1 MRIIPRVGRRPRQA
15 AGAQP
20 SPPRTTSPY
29 DHRVI
34 PLVDL
39 ASPTAAA
46 DLASGLATLGFVE
59 LKNHG
64 LEVDTMAELRT
75 AADDFFA
82 LPPPTNTGRSI
93 PNRSPTAAS
102 ERGKRRSPIHSARQR
117 LPTSSKAST
126 PEPTPPPAAG
136 PISAA
141 DPVARRRTPYRPA
154 AQAALA
160 EFGRLGRRL
169 DTMLGEVLGLPEL
182 AARSVNGP
190 DMLACIDYRPGPDGS
205 ESVVDG
211 QLRMGAH
218 SDYTTYT
225 LLLAD
230 PVPGLQIVGSD
241 GAWIDVIPAAGNLLM
256 NVGDLLA
263 IWTNDAWPSTLH
275 RVVPM
280 ALGAAERRRSVAWF
294 HYPDPDVV
302 VARSPP
308 SSTMANLATAPRA
321 STPTSEASSAPR
333 NRRGSDQR
341 ATIADRPV
349 DLRCAPAPS
358 RPNAATRSS
367 SSTSTT
373 ERPTPCPST

>member
-1 MRIIPRVGRRPRQA
+1 MA
-15 AGAQP
+15 DSELQP
-20 SPPRTTSPY
+20 TTSLRCQPPKTPVG
-29 DHRVI
+29 HPE
-34 PLVDL
+34 PL
-39 ASPTAAA
+39 ANR
-46 DLASGLATLGFVE
+46 GF
-59 LKNHG
+59 
-64 LEVDTMAELRT
+64 R
-75 AADDFFA
+75 
-82 LPPPTNTGRSI
+82 
-93 PNRSPTAAS
+93 
-102 ERGKRRSPIHSARQR
+102 RGKRGTR
-117 LPTSSKAST
+117 LFPGEET
-126 PEPTPPPAAG
+126 PPDLFESFNAGTDTPAGGWTDLVQPTPWPDAVP
-136 PISAA
+136 
-141 DPVARRRTPYRPA
+141 TYRPA

-280 ALGAAERRRSVAWF
+280 DLGAAERRRSVAWF

-302 VARSPP
+302 VTPLPAFVGDDASRYG
-308 SSTMANLATAPRA
+308 ATRVDDHVRGKLGAPKTGEA
-321 STPTSEASSAPR
+321 PTSAS
-333 NRRGSDQR
+333 
-341 ATIADRPV
+341 TIADRPV
-349 DLRCAPAPS
+349 
-358 RPNAATRSS
+358 
-367 SSTSTT
+367 
-373 ERPTPCPST
+373 

>member
-1 MRIIPRVGRRPRQA
+1 M
-15 AGAQP
+15 
-20 SPPRTTSPY
+20 
-29 DHRVI
+29 I

-39 ASPTAAA
+39 ASNTAAA

-59 LKNHG
+59 LENHG
-64 LEVDTMAELRT
+64 LEADTMAELRT

-82 LPPPTNTGRSI
+82 LPAAEKHRSV
-93 PNRSPTAAS
+93 
-102 ERGKRRSPIHSARQR
+102 H
-117 LPTSSKAST
+117 
-126 PEPTPPPAAG
+126 PEPLANRGFRARGSEALAYSLGEETPPDLFESFNAGTDTPAG
-136 PISAA
+136 GWTDLVQP
-141 DPVARRRTPYRPA
+141 TPWPDAVPSYRPA

-160 EFGRLGRRL
+160 EFRRLGRRL

-190 DMLACIDYRPGPDGS
+190 DMLACIDYRPSPDGT
-205 ESVVDG
+205 EAVIDG

-241 GAWIDVIPAAGNLLM
+241 GSWVDVIPAAGNLLM

-302 VARSPP
+302 VAPLPAFVDDGESRYG
-308 SSTMANLATAPRA
+308 ATRVDAHVRGKLGAPKTGEA
-321 STPTSEASSAPR
+321 PTSAS
-333 NRRGSDQR
+333 
-341 ATIADRPV
+341 TIADRPV
-349 DLRCAPAPS
+349 
-358 RPNAATRSS
+358 
-367 SSTSTT
+367 
-373 ERPTPCPST
+373 

>member
-1 MRIIPRVGRRPRQA
+1 
-15 AGAQP
+15 
-20 SPPRTTSPY
+20 
-29 DHRVI
+29 
-34 PLVDL
+34 
-39 ASPTAAA
+39 
-46 DLASGLATLGFVE
+46 
-59 LKNHG
+59 
-64 LEVDTMAELRT
+64 
-75 AADDFFA
+75 
-82 LPPPTNTGRSI
+82 
-93 PNRSPTAAS
+93 
-102 ERGKRRSPIHSARQR
+102 
-117 LPTSSKAST
+117 
-126 PEPTPPPAAG
+126 
-136 PISAA
+136 
-141 DPVARRRTPYRPA
+141 
-154 AQAALA
+154 
-160 EFGRLGRRL
+160 
-169 DTMLGEVLGLPEL
+169 MLGEVLGLPEL

-302 VARSPP
+302 VTPLPAFVGDGASRYG
-308 SSTMANLATAPRA
+308 ATRVDDHVRGKLGAPKTGEA
-321 STPTSEASSAPR
+321 PTSAS
-333 NRRGSDQR
+333 
-341 ATIADRPV
+341 TIADRPV
-349 DLRCAPAPS
+349 
-358 RPNAATRSS
+358 
-367 SSTSTT
+367 
-373 ERPTPCPST
+373 

>member
-1 MRIIPRVGRRPRQA
+1 MLDHRRRGPTR
-15 AGAQP
+15 
-20 SPPRTTSPY
+20 PY
-29 DHRVI
+29 DHSVI

-39 ASPTAAA
+39 TSPTARA

-59 LKNHG
+59 LENHG
-64 LEVDTMAELRT
+64 LKADTMAELRA

-82 LPPPTNTGRSI
+82 LPTADKHRSV
-93 PNRSPTAAS
+93 
-102 ERGKRRSPIHSARQR
+102 H
-117 LPTSSKAST
+117 
-126 PEPTPPPAAG
+126 PEPLANRGFRARGSEALAYSLGEATPPDLFESFNAGTDTPAG
-136 PISAA
+136 GWTDLVQP
-141 DPVARRRTPYRPA
+141 TPWPDAVPTYRPA

-160 EFGRLGRRL
+160 EFRHLGRRL

-205 ESVVDG
+205 ESIVDG

-302 VARSPP
+302 VTPLPAFVGDGASRYG
-308 SSTMANLATAPRA
+308 ATRVDDHVRGKLGAPKTGEA
-321 STPTSEASSAPR
+321 PTSAS
-333 NRRGSDQR
+333 
-341 ATIADRPV
+341 TIADRPV
-349 DLRCAPAPS
+349 
-358 RPNAATRSS
+358 
-367 SSTSTT
+367 
-373 ERPTPCPST
+373 

>member
-1 MRIIPRVGRRPRQA
+1 
-15 AGAQP
+15 
-20 SPPRTTSPY
+20 
-29 DHRVI
+29 
-34 PLVDL
+34 
-39 ASPTAAA
+39 
-46 DLASGLATLGFVE
+46 
-59 LKNHG
+59 
-64 LEVDTMAELRT
+64 
-75 AADDFFA
+75 
-82 LPPPTNTGRSI
+82 
-93 PNRSPTAAS
+93 
-102 ERGKRRSPIHSARQR
+102 
-117 LPTSSKAST
+117 
-126 PEPTPPPAAG
+126 
-136 PISAA
+136 
-141 DPVARRRTPYRPA
+141 
-154 AQAALA
+154 
-160 EFGRLGRRL
+160 
-169 DTMLGEVLGLPEL
+169 MLGEVLGLPEL

-302 VARSPP
+302 VA
-308 SSTMANLATAPRA
+308 APRLRRRWRISLRRHA
-321 STPTSEASSAPR
+321 RRRHVRGKLGAR
-333 NRRGSDQR
+333 RRRGSDQR
-341 ATIADRPV
+341 ARPSPTGPS
-349 DLRCAPAPS
+349 DLRCA
-358 RPNAATRSS
+358 R
-367 SSTSTT
+367 
-373 ERPTPCPST
+373 